1 MGGIQLGYYVK
12 VEKNVNIYVEDS
24 NPGSDKAILFIHGWP
39 ANHQMFEYQF
49 DQLPAMGYRCI
60 GMDIRGFGKSS
71 RPWDGYSYD
80 RLADDVRM
88 VIEALGLENITL
100 AGHSMGGAIAIRYMA
115 RYGGHNVAKLALI
128 GAAAPVFTKRPDFP
142 YGKTIKEVNDL
153 IESTYTDRPNML
165 RGFADI
171 FFARYLTESFKDWF
185 QGLGLMASGNAT
197 AKCLVS
203 LRDEDLRRDLSLIH
217 TPTIILHGKQDKVC
231 PFVLGELM
239 HASIQNSTLIPFEYS
254 AHGLFYCELEKFNRE
269 LAQFIG

>member
-1 MGGIQLGYYVK
+1 MGYYVK
-12 VEKNVNIYVEDS
+12 VEKNVNIYVEDI
-24 NPGSDKAILFIHGWP
+24 NPASHKTILFIHGWP

-49 DQLPAMGYRCI
+49 DHLPAMGYRCI

-80 RLADDVRM
+80 QLADDVRR
-88 VIEALGLENITL
+88 VIDALGLENITL

-115 RYGGHNVAKLALI
+115 RHGGHGVTKLALI
-128 GAAAPVFTKRPDFP
+128 GAAAPAFTKRANFP

-153 IESTYTDRPNML
+153 IEGTYTDRPDML
-165 RGFADI
+165 RGFGDI
-171 FFARYLTESFKDWF
+171 FFARYLTESFKNWF
-185 QGLGLMASGNAT
+185 QGLGLVASGNAT

-203 LRDEDLRRDLSLIH
+203 LRDEDLQQDLPFIQI
-217 TPTIILHGKQDKVC
+217 PTIILHGKQDKVC

-239 HASIQNSTLIPFEYS
+239 HAAIKNSTLVPFEYS
-254 AHGLFYCELEKFNRE
+254 GHGLFYCELEKFNRE